1 MNQYGYSSAVIVVNV
16 WYKHV
21 IGFDTKTYY
30 MKSSMS
36 IVSTL
41 IKFEVNLE
49 PSSSKILQHHCKFD
63 KIYFLKILYIMSGA
77 NMINITKSMTT
88 TKFI

>member
-30 MKSSMS
+30 MKSLMS

-41 IKFEVNLE
+41 INLRLNLNQVVAKFCNIIASL
-49 PSSSKILQHHCKFD
+49 
-63 KIYFLKILYIMSGA
+63 
-77 NMINITKSMTT
+77 IN
-88 TKFI
+88 FIS